1 MADLGENIKEVE
13 FEPFPTSVPVEE
25 PVPEPVSVPAE
36 EPEKV
41 PA

>member
-1 MADLGENIKEVE
+1 MADIGEKIKEVE
-13 FEPFPTSVPVEE
+13 FEPFPQTAPIEQ
-25 PVPEPVSVPAE
+25 PIPEPVVVPEA